1 MSNQSA
7 RRGNLI
13 SRYVDPIRNAASMEG
28 HVLMAET
35 VAKLVAVIITSL
47 GFFIWGKDVA
57 AQYTDIVALHWLTG
71 ILFVAIAAWITDF
84 AFSHFLENSMFQFLA
99 FWKFDWIHTAV
110 ARDGWYITFL
120 LRPMRWAVVTV
131 IVAGLFWADWTSVYT
146 LRSPIANAKAER
158 AKRVDF
164 SALRAEQQRA
174 ISATVAPIDSEIK
187 QTRADIASAE
197 RAVAANNPALQQLAA
212 EGNSWAKG
220 QIASK
225 KAKETKPLK
234 KRLAALQ
241 AQRDAAY
248 SGIVASTAQERSI
261 AIADD
266 QAAQTSDGESKTAIS
281 TLFTQFGIGSKIL
294 TILFRL
300 FLIINFLINT
310 PNWDANRD
318 GVVDGD
324 DVTAAAS
331 GRSAHTTT
339 PPHPQGF
346 PAGGHSPAFAGRRRA
361 GFVRHDDPPE
371 SRTEFGLGA
380 PAVPPTTPTSVPAQN
395 PVEHCSTG
403 ETPEQSTGNNSGT
416 EAPGQSVPKGV
427 LIDVKYWKMQA
438 KQCLER
444 SMTQKSEKSR
454 EDNRIR
460 YEVFRTML
468 EALGFQVERTGG
480 WELNFREPEVTD
492 TSDDAMRIIEAQHT
506 ILWNLKNRQA

>member
-1 MSNQSA
+1 MSNHSA
-7 RRGNLI
+7 RKGNFI

-57 AQYTDIVALHWLTG
+57 AQYTAIVALHWLTG
-71 ILFVAIAAWITDF
+71 ILFAAIAAWITDF

-99 FWKFDWIHTAV
+99 FWKFDWIHTAM

-120 LRPMRWAVVTV
+120 LRPMRWAVVTI

-158 AKRVDF
+158 TERVDF
-164 SALRAEQQRA
+164 SALRTEQQHA

-187 QTRADIASAE
+187 QVRADIASAE
-197 RAVAANNPALQQLAA
+197 RAVVANNPALQKLAA
-212 EGNSWAKG
+212 EGNTWAKG
-220 QIASK
+220 QIATK

-234 KRLAALQ
+234 KRLDALQ
-241 AQRDAAY
+241 SQRDAAY

-266 QAAQTSDGESKTAIS
+266 QAAQTSDAESKTAIS

-310 PNWDANRD
+310 PNWDVNRD

-339 PPHPQGF
+339 PPHPQGY
-346 PAGGHSPAFAGRRRA
+346 PGTHSPAFAGRRRA

-371 SRTEFGLGA
+371 SRTEFGLGT
-380 PAVPPTTPTSVPAQN
+380 PAVTPTVPGQN
-395 PVEHCSTG
+395 PVAHCAT
-403 ETPEQSTGNNSGT
+403 TNNAEQSVENSSDGNST
-416 EAPGQSVPKGV
+416 DTSPRGV
-427 LIDVKYWKMQA
+427 LADVSKWKKYSNEYYK
-438 KQCLER
+438 R
-444 SMTQKSEKSR
+444 SITQKRPEKR
-454 EDNRIR
+454 NDNRIR
-460 YEVFRTML
+460 YESYRTML
-468 EALGFQVERTGG
+468 EALGVKVGVGENNRLT
-480 WELNFREPEVTD
+480 FRDPDSYD
-492 TSDDAMRIIEAQHT
+492 TSDDAIRIVEAQYT
-506 ILWNLKNRQA
+506 ILWNLKTHTA